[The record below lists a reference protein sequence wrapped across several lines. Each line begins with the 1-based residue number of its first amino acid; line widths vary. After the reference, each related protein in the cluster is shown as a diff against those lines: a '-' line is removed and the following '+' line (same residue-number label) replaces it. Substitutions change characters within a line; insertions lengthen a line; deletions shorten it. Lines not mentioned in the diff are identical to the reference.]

1 MAMTLKG
8 KVVLVTGAARG
19 IGLESCRQFGQAGA
33 RVVLA
38 ARDGLAAEQA
48 ADRLRQEG
56 FDVQGLT
63 LDVTNEN
70 DRNAAFGFIHQ
81 QYGLLDVLVN
91 NAALWLES
99 PNAAT
104 APSIPASGLPA
115 DVLRRTFETNFFAPV
130 ILTQLML
137 PLLRKAEA
145 ARIVNVSS
153 IRGSL
158 AYHADPESPYFPFKT
173 LAYDSSKAA
182 LNAFRI
188 HLADELRSS
197 GIKVNAIHP
206 GWVRTEMGSPVAHLD
221 LVEGARTTIQYARL
235 DETGPTGGFFYLDD
249 RLPW

>member
-33 RVVLA
+33 RVVLT
-38 ARDGLAAEQA
+38 ARDGVAAEQA

-81 QYGLLDVLVN
+81 HYGLLDVLVN

-104 APSIPASGLPA
+104 APLIPASGLPV

-130 ILTQLML
+130 ILT
-137 PLLRKAEA
+137 
-145 ARIVNVSS
+145 
-153 IRGSL
+153 
-158 AYHADPESPYFPFKT
+158 ADP
-173 LAYDSSKAA
+173 
-182 LNAFRI
+182 
-188 HLADELRSS
+188 
-197 GIKVNAIHP
+197 
-206 GWVRTEMGSPVAHLD
+206 
-221 LVEGARTTIQYARL
+221 QRL
-235 DETGPTGGFFYLDD
+235 
-249 RLPW
+249 